1 MLFNKLA
8 LTLLG
13 MVAVAIAAPTNDGD
27 TEINNGFIVVP
38 VHVNNVEGGSPP

>member
-13 MVAVAIAAPTNDGD
+13 MVVVAAALPSSSSQLEKRD
-27 TEINNGFIVVP
+27 TERRNDCGIVG
-38 VHVNNVEGGSPP
+38 E